1 MSVDWQANFP
11 QVAPP
16 TGLEQTSYFGMG
28 DLSEKLKTELQ
39 LMALTSSKTKGIV
52 EKGNLEK
59 IARHKEALAQITSEV
74 DKLKLQVEKA
84 KLESGETVDEIQKWG
99 QEVEESVEEADDN
112 VTILA
117 HCLEEAAVRAENAKL
132 RKEEMLIARK
142 REEELK
148 FEKKV
153 EMQLADKPVKSTGK
167 SVKLPKLVITKYDG
181 TFEKWLSFW
190 NSFKAEVD
198 LQDIPA
204 VTKFAFLK
212 EFLEPKVRNDR
223 WFAILNRRI

>member
-1 MSVDWQANFP
+1 MSVDWQANFR
-11 QVAPP
+11 QMATP

-74 DKLKLQVEKA
+74 DKLKLQVEKG
-84 KLESGETVDEIQKWG
+84 KLESGETIDEIQKWG

-132 RKEEMLIARK
+132 RKEEMLVVRK

-148 FEKKV
+148 FAKKKA
-153 EMQLADKPVKSTGK
+153 EMQLADKPENITGK

-181 TFEKWLSFW
+181 TYRQLRSSHF
-190 NSFKAEVD
+190 
-198 LQDIPA
+198 
-204 VTKFAFLK
+204 
-212 EFLEPKVRNDR
+212 
-223 WFAILNRRI
+223 